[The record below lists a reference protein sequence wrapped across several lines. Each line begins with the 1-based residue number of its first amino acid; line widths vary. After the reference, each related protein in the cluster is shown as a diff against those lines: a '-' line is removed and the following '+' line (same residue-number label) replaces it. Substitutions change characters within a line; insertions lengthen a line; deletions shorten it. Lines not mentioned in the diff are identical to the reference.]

1 MSHKTIKNPNECPT
15 CEKSPCACPAKGGA
29 GGDDTAN
36 EKKEE
41 STTVGSNT
49 IANVN
54 PQEALITTAEQGRTE
69 FPVSSL
75 LTCQASFF
83 GALLNN
89 IENAPDTKSSNN
101 VEENNSANTSMGMG
115 MSMGGSDE

>member
-36 EKKEE
+36 EKQEE
-41 STTVGSNT
+41 NSAEKSNT
-49 IANVN
+49 NAIVN
-54 PQEALITTAEQGRTE
+54 PQEALISTAEQARTE
-69 FPVSSL
+69 FPVSVL

-83 GALLNN
+83 GALNN
-89 IENAPDTKSSNN
+89 NANGIDAKSSNA
-101 VEENNSANTSMGMG
+101 VEENDSANTSFMGMG
-115 MSMGGSDE
+115 MSMSGSGE